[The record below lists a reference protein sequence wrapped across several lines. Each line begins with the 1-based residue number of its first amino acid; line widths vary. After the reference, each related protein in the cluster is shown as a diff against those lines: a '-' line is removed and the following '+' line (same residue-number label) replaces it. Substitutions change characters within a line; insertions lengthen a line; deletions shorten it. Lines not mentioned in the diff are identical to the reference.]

1 MAKKRII
8 ITQEQASKICEG
20 EEFSYLSDLATKP
33 DLGNVYS
40 TEVSTDGSIDNGY
53 AEPTTTDDR
62 SHTMTN
68 NWRGAAKLAGM
79 GSVVV
84 REMTKK
90 EWEKT
95 KLVDEES
102 EHGNARLKNR
112 KFGASDGEQGKSY
125 SATKM
130 ANSRKN
136 AAERKMMS
144 NDPNERASGAQTL
157 KRMRQNWSNLDLAT
171 SQYEGAKVGDE
182 ISRKGQPI
190 TSAPKESGNGKAH
203 TPKNGVFLN

>member
-33 DLGNVYS
+33 DLGDVFS
-40 TEVSTDGSIDNGY
+40 TEVSTDGSVDGGY
-53 AEPTTTDDR
+53 ADPTTTDDR

-84 REMTKK
+84 REMSKK
-90 EWEKT
+90 DWEKSN
-95 KLVDEES
+95 LIDEES
-102 EHGNARLKNR
+102 EHGNARLKTR
-112 KFGASDGEQGKSY
+112 KFGASNGEQGKSY

-136 AAERKMMS
+136 AAERKLRS
-144 NDPNERASGAQTL
+144 NNPNERASGAQTL

-171 SQYEGAKVGDE
+171 SQYEGAKIGDKV
-182 ISRKGQPI
+182 SQNGQHI

-203 TPKNGVFLN
+203 TPKDGVFLN